1 MYAAAVFGN
10 RAIAFFNILLIAYL
24 LDQESFG
31 VYTLLSSNALLVQ
44 LVLGSW
50 ASASVSKYM
59 PTADAADRFGSLST
73 VLFGLLLL
81 AAGETMGVLA
91 YSVLPTSAVPP
102 IQVAL
107 VVGWSLTLTF
117 YEATLAA
124 QNALGLSRSYAA
136 VALSRNT
143 LALILSLLAAV
154 SGLGVI
160 GAAVGQ
166 MIGTILP
173 CAVLPSSRLV
183 WRQTSLREV
192 SFKRLRQQVKFGI
205 GGLIASGL
213 YVLFSATM
221 RNIVVISQG
230 KVAIGQ
236 LSLACDLFFIPLALV
251 VNVLFLTKMPGLYIL
266 SASPD
271 RMGDRL
277 MELRTIARGLA
288 ALVIPFMVGGALIAD
303 RAIEL
308 VLPGRVG
315 AGIAP
320 LAPAAAVFGGSF
332 ALLYATAMMLL
343 IFDYRRLLIV
353 VAIVTVATNT
363 VVQALLPTWVTL
375 PQLLWA
381 ASAIVLVGGLLTA
394 CRFLSAESSL
404 PSAAFMV
411 RTASATG
418 SMSIVL
424 LATRSMP
431 TPTTL
436 LAVPIALLVYGSIHW
451 RLGSF
456 DRQDVEYFLKSRTT
470 PIGNAG
476 QEAELT

>member
-1 MYAAAVFGN
+1 
-10 RAIAFFNILLIAYL
+10 
-24 LDQESFG
+24 
-31 VYTLLSSNALLVQ
+31 
-44 LVLGSW
+44 
-50 ASASVSKYM
+50 
-59 PTADAADRFGSLST
+59 
-73 VLFGLLLL
+73 
-81 AAGETMGVLA
+81 
-91 YSVLPTSAVPP
+91 
-102 IQVAL
+102 
-107 VVGWSLTLTF
+107 
-117 YEATLAA
+117 
-124 QNALGLSRSYAA
+124 
-136 VALSRNT
+136 
-143 LALILSLLAAV
+143 
-154 SGLGVI
+154 
-160 GAAVGQ
+160 
-166 MIGTILP
+166 
-173 CAVLPSSRLV
+173 
-183 WRQTSLREV
+183 
-192 SFKRLRQQVKFGI
+192 
-205 GGLIASGL
+205 
-213 YVLFSATM
+213 
-221 RNIVVISQG
+221 
-230 KVAIGQ
+230 
-236 LSLACDLFFIPLALV
+236 
-251 VNVLFLTKMPGLYIL
+251 
-266 SASPD
+266 
-271 RMGDRL
+271 